1 MKNGTF
7 EFLKFTILHYSLSE
21 ELSTL
26 EEVKEELPP
35 MEQPDDDL
43 CEYLKKIFS
52 SSFSLLS
59 FLSFSHFLSL
69 TLFSPYGP
77 IPIIIY
83 F

>member
-1 MKNGTF
+1 MFTI
-7 EFLKFTILHYSLSE
+7 TILHYSLSE

-43 CEYLKKIFS
+43 CEYLIKNIF
-52 SSFSLLS
+52 F
-59 FLSFSHFLSL
+59 HC
-69 TLFSPYGP
+69 
-77 IPIIIY
+77 Y